1 MARPVF
7 GYGPD
12 SFGVAYP
19 THRDPPPGGGN
30 DPQTSAHSLLLQA
43 AATTG
48 FIGLA
53 AVVFVYVVFMRAL
66 WRISRNKEGRY
77 ALPLLLGLSAY
88 LAHGLVNVGS
98 VAVDWFPWLCFG
110 AAASMSGAGRSL
122 QARRLP
128 RLVGLGLVIVASVG
142 IVLPISAFAANREAG
157 SARLSWLAIRSDDAT
172 RAAEAAV
179 RQDPGRAV
187 YWNWLGLARH
197 QAGQWK
203 AAGDAF
209 QEASRRA
216 PYESTYLLN
225 LALARGQQAL
235 SGDDPN
241 TAGSAALQAAR
252 GAIDVDPYLSRMS
265 EVADIAFEFG
275 DFDLTLRAAA
285 ATTAFF
291 DPSYGHRTFL
301 AAQQAV
307 DLIQA
312 RRTLERALLVRE
324 TSELRAALGVTI
336 LRMGD
341 AGSARANGIR
351 ALELEPDNQD
361 ARELL
366 RQVGP

>member
-1 MARPVF
+1 
-7 GYGPD
+7 
-12 SFGVAYP
+12 
-19 THRDPPPGGGN
+19 
-30 DPQTSAHSLLLQA
+30 
-43 AATTG
+43 
-48 FIGLA
+48 
-53 AVVFVYVVFMRAL
+53 
-66 WRISRNKEGRY
+66 
-77 ALPLLLGLSAY
+77 
-88 LAHGLVNVGS
+88 
-98 VAVDWFPWLCFG
+98 
-110 AAASMSGAGRSL
+110 
-122 QARRLP
+122 
-128 RLVGLGLVIVASVG
+128 
-142 IVLPISAFAANREAG
+142 
-157 SARLSWLAIRSDDAT
+157 
-172 RAAEAAV
+172 V

-301 AAQQAV
+301 AAQQAI